1 MLNFLRKLR
10 RNEMKGTK
18 YLQYALGE
26 ILLVVI
32 GILIALQIN
41 NANEARKQ
49 RIEETKLLRSIKVDF
64 ERSKAT
70 LQQLDG
76 LREDGLYAY
85 DKLVAIGNSGD
96 FSNTILI
103 DSLLAKTN
111 FTPTYNGNTSSLSI
125 LVNSGKINL
134 LRNDSLT
141 ALLLA
146 WPSKLE
152 NLIERELDILSITN
166 GEWVPFAQSYTSVN
180 DWFKHYDFPGV
191 PAKTRDSRV
200 AKDYKGLFND
210 RRLENLITRLELLY
224 IACKDRSAGLIK
236 SADQIIHTIDEDLKS
251 R

>member
-1 MLNFLRKLR
+1 MSEK
-10 RNEMKGTK
+10 KATK
-18 YLQYALGE
+18 YLTYALGE

-32 GILIALQIN
+32 GILIALSIN
-41 NANEARKQ
+41 NWNQRRLAKQ
-49 RIEETKLLRSIKVDF
+49 EETKLLKSIKVDF

-70 LQQLDG
+70 LQQLDV
-76 LREDGLYAY
+76 LRDEGLYAY
-85 DKLVAIGNSGD
+85 DQLIAIGNSVD
-96 FSNTILI
+96 FSNSVLI

-146 WPSKLE
+146 WPSQLE
-152 NLIERELDILSITN
+152 NLIERETDILSITN
-166 GEWVPFAQSYTSVN
+166 EEWVPFAQSYTSVN
-180 DWFKHYDFPGV
+180 DWFKNYDFPGV
-191 PAKTRDSRV
+191 PAKNRETRVS
-200 AKDYKGLFND
+200 KDYRGLFND

-224 IACKDRSAGLIK
+224 IACKDRSAGLIR
-236 SADQIIHTIDEDLKS
+236 SANKIIDMIDRDLEN